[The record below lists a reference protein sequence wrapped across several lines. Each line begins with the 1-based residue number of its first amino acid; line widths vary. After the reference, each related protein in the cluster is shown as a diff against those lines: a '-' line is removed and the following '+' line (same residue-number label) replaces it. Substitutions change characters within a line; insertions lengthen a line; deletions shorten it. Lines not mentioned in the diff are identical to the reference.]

1 MGYTIKDL
9 KMYIK
14 YLKKALKMIN
24 KTYKWPWNPIP
35 QPLSIK
41 QDLENQLRYYK
52 DLLHKLRWE
61 SD

>member
-1 MGYTIKDL
+1 MGYTVKDL

-24 KTYKWPWNPIP
+24 RTYKWPWNPIP

-41 QDLENQLRYYK
+41 QDLENQLR
-52 DLLHKLRWE
+52 LLL
-61 SD
+61 